1 MKTDPRPLA
10 VMNKLQSMDSIKIL
24 GVVVLYHSGNTA
36 DGDHRTSCD
45 AISRGCL
52 TGNGQ
57 SSWSNLGFATLGY
70 PMLPPTKHKGIIIN
84 NRCNYEVTIAD
95 FPAGWTDMSSFEIP
109 DHGHG
114 DMGLLFS
121 EVGVALRRSISE
133 AGIQRIHEVRSTGIY
148 QQGLEQDRGFRSRG
162 QMHERK

>member
-1 MKTDPRPLA
+1 MLVCVLYNDCIHVMAGISLVSQQRHDLLTDSQSMVILSIFSTATMKTDPRPLA

-57 SSWSNLGFATLGY
+57 SS
-70 PMLPPTKHKGIIIN
+70 
-84 NRCNYEVTIAD
+84 
-95 FPAGWTDMSSFEIP
+95 
-109 DHGHG
+109 
-114 DMGLLFS
+114 
-121 EVGVALRRSISE
+121 
-133 AGIQRIHEVRSTGIY
+133 
-148 QQGLEQDRGFRSRG
+148 
-162 QMHERK
+162 